1 MQNTVQFIY
10 KVSKS
15 SEKVINMKANR
26 KHHYRITD
34 PVRFFLFVVI
44 SIMIIVFAAY
54 SIAGAG
60 KAEASATRTYTQV
73 TIQDGDSLWGLIEMY
88 NPDAHIDIRKAI
100 YDVYEINDIDESDI
114 VPGEKIF
121 IPIY

>member
-1 MQNTVQFIY
+1 
-10 KVSKS
+10 
-15 SEKVINMKANR
+15 MKTNR